1 MRCPLGLMQHCS
13 IQIVVSR
20 LLHNVRHE
28 VSRCKASKDHIAHQI
43 LQYIRHQLM
52 SSATWRQ
59 YNEIIC
65 LGMNVVVRLPTVSLR
80 SNKLICY
87 DILTTV
93 SPTMTEPAANER
105 WPLPVKSS
113 LTCLHSVAGRLMR
126 SPPMNI
132 LDARSECLEAGVR
145 FLVL

>member
-1 MRCPLGLMQHCS
+1 
-13 IQIVVSR
+13 
-20 LLHNVRHE
+20 
-28 VSRCKASKDHIAHQI
+28 
-43 LQYIRHQLM
+43 
-52 SSATWRQ
+52 
-59 YNEIIC
+59 
-65 LGMNVVVRLPTVSLR
+65 MNVVVRLLTVSLR

-105 WPLPVKSS
+105 WPLSVKSS
-113 LTCLHSVAGRLMR
+113 LTCLHSVAGRLMK

-132 LDARSECLEAGVR
+132 LDGRSECLEAGVR